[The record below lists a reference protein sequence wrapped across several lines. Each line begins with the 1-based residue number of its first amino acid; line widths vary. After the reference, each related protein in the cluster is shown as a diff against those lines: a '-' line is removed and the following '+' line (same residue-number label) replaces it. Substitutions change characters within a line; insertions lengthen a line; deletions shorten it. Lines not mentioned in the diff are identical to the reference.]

1 MPDHDHKHPWAP
13 RIEDAALLRGH
24 GRFMDDVHAP
34 NEAAVVF
41 LRSPHAHAWLRSIDT
56 TKAKALP
63 GVLAVLTA
71 KDIAAGGAGTI
82 SHPLAQ
88 IGRGGKAVIAPP
100 RPALADDRAMH
111 VGHPVVL
118 IVAETAELAQ
128 DALEL
133 VEIDYETLPAVIG
146 VRDTIADGAPQL
158 WAEAPGNICL
168 DWPGPHPKPD
178 ENRAAVDRIFEAA
191 AHVAKVTAVNQRIA
205 VATMETRGATASYDA
220 AADKYLLRCPSQG
233 VHMLRSQ
240 IAASLKVPPEK
251 IRLLTGDVGG
261 AFGMKTAAYPEY
273 VAMLVAA
280 KIVGRPV
287 HWISSRIESFMSDNQ
302 ARDTV
307 TDAEVAMDANGKFL
321 ALRVSAVAAVGAFLS
336 SHGATIAS
344 NNFARCFPAMYDV
357 PHVAV
362 DVRCVFTNTV
372 QLGPY
377 RGAGRP
383 EANYAL
389 ELLVEE
395 AARVT
400 GIDAVTLRRRNLIA
414 PAQIPYAGAVG
425 TKYDSGE
432 FEAVLD
438 KSLAAADVAG
448 FAQRR
453 ARSEQ
458 QGKLRGLGLS
468 CFLEHAGGVVGDE
481 AGVSFPGEGTLFVS
495 LGMQASGQGHASL
508 YRRMAAAEL
517 GIDETRIVV
526 RQGDTD
532 YGIAG
537 YAAVASRS
545 TTAVGSALV
554 RTIEVMLEK
563 GRQLASHQLE
573 ASEADIEYVAGVFGV
588 RGTDRRVSLFEVAEQ
603 ARKNGESLDTKA
615 RAEVPQTYPNG
626 CHIAEVEIDPETGV
640 TTLAS
645 YVAVDD
651 CGVILDHVLVEG
663 QIHGGIAQGVG
674 QALWEDVAFDRES
687 GQVLGGSFMDY
698 TMPRADDLPMFVTE
712 PHPVP
717 ATTNPLGAKGT
728 GEAGT
733 TGALAAVMLAIA
745 DAIPNGAGIGMDMP
759 ATAEKVWRACR
770 TGRKG

>member
-1 MPDHDHKHPWAP
+1 MPDHGHKHPWAP
-13 RIEDAALLRGH
+13 RIEDAPLLRGR
-24 GRFMDDVHAP
+24 GRFQDDIHAP
-34 NEAAVVF
+34 NQAAAAF
-41 LRSPHAHAWLRSIDT
+41 LRSPHAHARLKSIDT
-56 TKAKALP
+56 TQAKMLP

-71 KDIAAGGAGTI
+71 KDIAASGAGTI
-82 SHPLAQ
+82 SHPLPQ
-88 IGRGGKAVIAPP
+88 IGRGGRTVIAPP
-100 RPALADDRAMH
+100 RPALADDRALH
-111 VGHPVVL
+111 VGHPIVL
-118 IVAETAELAQ
+118 VVAETQDIAQ

-133 VEIDYETLPAVIG
+133 VEIDYEPLPAVVT
-146 VRDTIADGAPQL
+146 VRDTIAEGAPQL
-158 WAEAPGNICL
+158 WPEAPGNICL
-168 DWPGPHPKPD
+168 DWPGPHPRPD
-178 ENRAAVDRIFEAA
+178 ENRAAVDRLFETA
-191 AHVAKVTAVNQRIA
+191 AHTAKVTAVNQRIA
-205 VATMETRGATASYDA
+205 VASMETRGATASYDPTTG
-220 AADKYLLRCPSQG
+220 KYLLRCPSQG
-233 VHMLRSQ
+233 AYVLRGQ
-240 IAASLKVPPEK
+240 IAASLQVPPEK
-251 IRLLTGDVGG
+251 VRLITGDVGG

-273 VAMLVAA
+273 IAMLVAA
-280 KIVGRPV
+280 KAIGRPV
-287 HWISSRIESFMSDNQ
+287 HWMSSRIESFMSDNQ

-307 TDAEVAMDANGKFL
+307 TDAELALDADGKFI
-321 ALRVSAVAAVGAFLS
+321 ALRISAVAAVGAFLS
-336 SHGATIAS
+336 SHGASIAS

-357 PHVAV
+357 PNIAV

-400 GIDAVTLRRRNLIA
+400 GIDALTLHRRNLIT
-414 PAQIPYAGAVG
+414 PAQIPYVGAVG
-425 TKYDSGE
+425 TRYDSGE
-432 FEAVLD
+432 FEAVID

-448 FAQRR
+448 FAGRR

-458 QGKLRGLGLS
+458 SGKLRGLGIS
-468 CFLEHAGGVVGDE
+468 CFLEHAGGVLGDE
-481 AGVSFPGEGTLFVS
+481 AGVSFPGENRMFVS

-508 YRRMAAAEL
+508 YRRIAAGQL
-517 GIDETRIVV
+517 GIDEESVIV

-532 YGIAG
+532 HGIAG
-537 YAAVASRS
+537 YSAVASRS
-545 TTAVGSALV
+545 TTAVGSALL

-573 ASEADIEYVAGVFGV
+573 AAEADIEYVDGLFRV
-588 RGTDRRVSLFEVAEQ
+588 RGTDRQLTLFEVAEQ
-603 ARKNGESLDTKA
+603 ARKSDDTLDTKA

-626 CHIAEVEIDPETGV
+626 CHIAEVEIDPETGR
-640 TTLAS
+640 TTLES

-651 CGVILDHVLVEG
+651 CGIILDHVLVEG

-717 ATTNPLGAKGT
+717 ATTNPLGVKGT

-733 TGALAAVMLAIA
+733 TGALAAVMLAVA

-759 ATAEKVWRACR
+759 AAPEKVWRACR
-770 TGRKG
+770 AGFKR